1 MPIFRRK
8 AKEPAT
14 LEKVA
19 PPAME
24 LPSGELIE
32 RSVKATLL
40 LGTDKLAGR
49 LYMTNRRL
57 LFEADKGEARYMSVP
72 YDEMREAGLYRWHH
86 APMGRSSLNQ
96 CLCAVTTKGEQVWW
110 DFGEHE
116 EREWL
121 PLVQEHVASETTQTE
136 EQPAEE
142 EHWRPR

>member
-8 AKEPAT
+8 PKEPPT
-14 LEKVA
+14 LERV
-19 PPAME
+19 PSPAMD
-24 LPSGELIE
+24 LPSGETIE

-49 LYMTNRRL
+49 LYMTDRRL
-57 LFEADKGEARYMSVP
+57 LFEANAGTGPGGDARYMSVP

-116 EREWL
+116 EQEWL
-121 PLVQEHVASETTQTE
+121 PLVQAHITSQTTQAA
-136 EQPAEE
+136 QSAEE
-142 EHWRPR
+142 

>member
-8 AKEPAT
+8 PKEPPSP
-14 LEKVA
+14 EKVA
-19 PPAME
+19 PPSME
-24 LPSGELIE
+24 LPSGETIE

-40 LGTDKLAGR
+40 LGTDKMAGR

-86 APMGRSSLNQ
+86 APMGRSSLHQ

-110 DFGEHE
+110 DFNEHE
-116 EREWL
+116 EQAWL
-121 PLVQEHVASETTQTE
+121 PLVQAHISIGPQAAV
-136 EQPAEE
+136 PDEE
-142 EHWRPR
+142 EHWRRK

>member
-8 AKEPAT
+8 PKEAPT

-19 PPAME
+19 PPSMD
-24 LPSGELIE
+24 LPSGETIE
-32 RSVKATLL
+32 RSVKAMLL

-72 YDEMREAGLYRWHH
+72 YAEMREAGLYRWHH

-96 CLCAVTTKGEQVWW
+96 CLCAITTKGEQVWW

-121 PLVQEHVASETTQTE
+121 PLVQAHIRPEP

-142 EHWRPR
+142 DHWRRK

>member
-1 MPIFRRK
+1 
-8 AKEPAT
+8 
-14 LEKVA
+14 
-19 PPAME
+19 ME
-24 LPSGELIE
+24 LPSGETIE

-40 LGTDKLAGR
+40 LGTDKLPGR

-72 YDEMREAGLYRWHH
+72 YHEMREAGLYRWHH

-116 EREWL
+116 EQEWL
-121 PLVQEHVASETTQTE
+121 PLVQGHIASQAEPAAG
-136 EQPAEE
+136 QPAEE